1 MKQQTARRT
10 WPAFTLLALSLSRLS
25 GIGSWQN
32 VKPKPRGG
40 RGTKLFILTR
50 ETEKP
55 TKHNA
60 EHVVV
65 SVLSVSRVRLRMQDE
80 QFIEFKLFHFFRTI
94 PDKTPS

>member
-50 ETEKP
+50 ET
-55 TKHNA
+55 
-60 EHVVV
+60 
-65 SVLSVSRVRLRMQDE
+65 
-80 QFIEFKLFHFFRTI
+80 
-94 PDKTPS
+94 DKTDETKC